1 MSKNNQQE
9 ATTCF
14 QAHEDRGLVCNKS
27 SCRQWFEKPSCLN
40 CALIGAKN
48 GSMTLQEIGDT
59 FGVTRMRICQIEKSV
74 LNKCKRQ
81 VDDIIPDLSSSS
93 S

>member
-1 MSKNNQQE
+1 MIKNNKTE
-9 ATTCF
+9 EDTTCF
-14 QAHEDRGLVCNKS
+14 QAHENRGLTCEKTT
-27 SCRQWFEKPSCLN
+27 CRQWFDKPSCLN

-74 LNKCKRQ
+74 LSKCKRQ
-81 VDDIIPDLSSSS
+81 VDDVIIPTS
-93 S
+93 